1 MPEQHATLDLDAQDV
16 TDASWEDLV
25 QTMMEDELD
34 AVTIQAGTI
43 CGCSCASCSCASC
56 TSCGC

>member
-1 MPEQHATLDLDAQDV
+1 MPEQNALLDIDVANV

-25 QTMMEDELD
+25 EVMMADELD

-43 CGCSCASCSCASC
+43 CACSCSC